1 MKGIVL
7 FVFVFILSIP
17 AFGQRTIPMRNIW
30 TRPQVYV
37 MFQGYTVAFT
47 IKDIDKAL
55 QLLYDTGD
63 TTFGTSCGLDTTGT
77 YTIDLFPGLKMEYR
91 SRLQF
96 ILQRAVG
103 AFLLTSGRAYIENPK
118 HKPVREVICD
128 LKPLPQG
135 ADAAYVIFTD
145 PRTDNML
152 FAGAMAADMYK
163 KDLGLD

>member
-7 FVFVFILSIP
+7 LLFAFILSVT
-17 AFGQRTIPMRNIW
+17 AFAQRTIQMRNIW

-37 MFQGYTVAFT
+37 LFQGYTIAFT

-63 TTFGTSCGLDTTGT
+63 TTFGTACGLDTSGT
-77 YTIDLFPGLKMEYR
+77 YTIEMFPGLKMEYR
-91 SRLQF
+91 NRVQF
-96 ILQRAVG
+96 ILQKGVG

-118 HKPVREVICD
+118 HKPVRAVVCD
-128 LKPLPQG
+128 LKPLPLG

-145 PRTDNML
+145 PRNENVL
-152 FAGAMAADMYK
+152 FTGAMAADMYN